1 VLILVMDP
9 SLIALLR
16 LGAIAFA
23 GVLLWKLFRSEKAHR
38 RVEREVADRLESERQ
53 HRDDLLRERG
63 D

>member
-1 VLILVMDP
+1 VMHP

-16 LGAIAFA
+16 LGATAFA

-38 RVEREVADRLESERQ
+38 RNEREAADHVERERQ
-53 HRDDLLRERG
+53 YRDDRLRERG